1 MFHQIKYVFLFVC
14 LNFPINFTLVYFT
27 WNFSN
32 LKNLDSDDLLFDR
45 YLQKYIFFK
54 TWVPLFNSYFPNF
67 LASLQ
72 TLLISSVFSCF
83 KKHIPAEIFH
93 RENLN
98 ICTFCSTSKILGP
111 FGENYMPYWKSAKTY
126 ILSQTPNVWEIQHYL
141 SIISLIPAQSPFS
154 AVVAVKC
161 FIVSFSNFTV
171 HISTSNLLHNEYRKY
186 KQSGM
191 SSLNTFTMFQVTF
204 LNLYF
209 PIIPPIHIFHTDF
222 QSEKDKCRM
231 LSFTC
236 SKN

>member
-1 MFHQIKYVFLFVC
+1 MFHQIKYVFLFDC

-111 FGENYMPYWKSAKTY
+111 FGENYMPIGKVPKHMFCHIESNSKRVGNSTLLINYITY
-126 ILSQTPNVWEIQHYL
+126 PS
-141 SIISLIPAQSPFS
+141 SIFFQ
-154 AVVAVKC
+154 C
-161 FIVSFSNFTV
+161 
-171 HISTSNLLHNEYRKY
+171 
-186 KQSGM
+186 SGCCEM
-191 SSLNTFTMFQVTF
+191 LYCQF
-204 LNLYF
+204 L
-209 PIIPPIHIFHTDF
+209 
-222 QSEKDKCRM
+222 
-231 LSFTC
+231 
-236 SKN
+236 